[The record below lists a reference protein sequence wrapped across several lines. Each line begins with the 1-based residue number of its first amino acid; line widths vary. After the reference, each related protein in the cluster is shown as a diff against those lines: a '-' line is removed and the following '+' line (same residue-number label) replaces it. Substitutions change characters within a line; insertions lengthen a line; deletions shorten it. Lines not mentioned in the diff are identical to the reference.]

1 MIVIKY
7 VLYFLYW
14 VCYGVVVSDIVNWL
28 ISLESLLPIKISI
41 IIFVILI
48 IISISLGGL

>member
-14 VCYGVVVSDIVNWL
+14 VYYGVVVSDIVNWL
-28 ISLESLLPIKISI
+28 ISRESLFPIKIS
-41 IIFVILI
+41 VIVFITLI
-48 IISISLGGL
+48 VINIYLG